1 VTARRKARKRAV
13 DFLYEAEMKKIDPLQ
28 LLESRPPSELSE
40 GDYTHTLVLGVQEHR
55 RKIDELITT
64 YAQGWDMDRMP
75 ALDRNIM
82 RIALFEILWQGELE
96 DQIAI
101 DEAISIAEEISTAE
115 SSSYINGVLGRVSML
130 KAAIPL

>member
-1 VTARRKARKRAV
+1 
-13 DFLYEAEMKKIDPLQ
+13 
-28 LLESRPPSELSE
+28 
-40 GDYTHTLVLGVQEHR
+40 
-55 RKIDELITT
+55 
-64 YAQGWDMDRMP
+64 MDRMP

-82 RIALFEILWQGELE
+82 RIALFEILWQGELD